1 LEQYVNI
8 FWVFS
13 LIKILEALL
22 DRITDMIPEDIGKLN
37 SNDDKNLNNNGI
49 TKVEQNSNIETI
61 NMSFW
66 EKLSVNFVEI
76 LANGI
81 FVGAILTAFY
91 RYDVFEVLKFSL
103 VFSIMIYS
111 FRYFIKSTTLIDFN
125 SILSQS
131 IILLLM
137 GLLIIINMVMVINFL
152 FI

>member
-1 LEQYVNI
+1 MEQYVNI
-8 FWVFS
+8 LWVFS

-22 DRITDMIPEDIGKLN
+22 DRITDVMPEDIGKLN
-37 SNDDKNLNNNGI
+37 SNEDKNLNNNGI

-66 EKLSVNFVEI
+66 EKLSVNFVGI
-76 LANGI
+76 LVNGI
-81 FVGAILTAFY
+81 FFGAILTAFY

>member
-1 LEQYVNI
+1 
-8 FWVFS
+8 
-13 LIKILEALL
+13 
-22 DRITDMIPEDIGKLN
+22 MIPEDIGKLN

>member
-1 LEQYVNI
+1 
-8 FWVFS
+8 
-13 LIKILEALL
+13 
-22 DRITDMIPEDIGKLN
+22 MMPEDIGKLN
-37 SNDDKNLNNNGI
+37 SNEDKNLNNNGI

-81 FVGAILTAFY
+81 FVGAIFTAFY

-137 GLLIIINMVMVINFL
+137 GILIIINMVMVINFL

>member
-1 LEQYVNI
+1 MEQYVNI